1 MQIVL
6 DPKSEVPLYRQILE
20 QIQSQILSCRL
31 TPGLRLP
38 PVRELAKELDV
49 SVPTALRAYSELR
62 DLGLIGSAVGSGT
75 FVAEPTAR
83 WAGIELLKSI
93 RVQGPIN
100 MYEPLSSQT
109 GIRSL
114 ATAVSDPKLFHGD
127 DFIADI
133 RDASSSTPWAFYY
146 APPAG
151 AGELLRE
158 GAAMLGQRG
167 LTVGDDELMVGPGAR
182 ASIAM
187 ILQALGSPKDAIL
200 LEDPSY
206 LGAPSNL
213 SSLNFRPVFVP
224 VDDSGS
230 LDLELAAA
238 AIERESPKF
247 MILRPAFGNCIG
259 ATWSAA
265 KSDALA
271 ALVRRTGVI
280 LIEWDDA
287 CRLTY
292 RDDPP
297 APISPRLRDDN
308 LGIYLESLDDSLSPA
323 LRTSFI
329 WSSPTLRNQILYYSR
344 TVDAANPLY
353 LQIAVA
359 RFLAGGAHRAHL
371 RRVLPRFA
379 MQRDATVAA
388 LRREMPR
395 DVKWR
400 EPEGGLSVWFEL
412 PPDRDF
418 SDLYEQALE
427 AGVAIAP
434 GWMFRNRPD
443 AATGFRISFGM
454 ASPEGIREAVAILAR
469 LIRARLE

>member
-1 MQIVL
+1 MQLYL
-6 DPKSEVPLYRQILE
+6 DRQSEVPLYLQIVE

-38 PVRELAKELDV
+38 PVRELAKELEV

-75 FVAEPTAR
+75 FVSEPTAR

-114 ATAVSDPKLFHGD
+114 ATAVSDPKLFHAD

-133 RDASSSTPWAFYY
+133 RDASSSSPWAFYY

-158 GAAMLGQRG
+158 GAALLAQRG
-167 LTVGDDELMVGPGAR
+167 LAVEDNELMAGPGAR
-182 ASIAM
+182 ASLAM
-187 ILQALGSPKDAIL
+187 ILQALGMPGDSVL

-213 SSLNFRPVFVP
+213 ASLNFRPVFVP
-224 VDDSGS
+224 VDESGT
-230 LDLELAAA
+230 LDLELAEA
-238 AIERESPKF
+238 AIKRESPRF
-247 MILRPAFGNCIG
+247 MILCPAFGNCIG
-259 ATWSAA
+259 ATWAPD
-265 KSDALA
+265 KQA
-271 ALVRRTGVI
+271 ALTALLRRTEII
-280 LIEWDDA
+280 LIEWDDS

-297 APISPRLRDDN
+297 PPISPRLRSVDQ
-308 LGIYLESLDDSLSPA
+308 GIYLESLDDSLSPA

-329 WSSPTLRNQILYYSR
+329 WSSPALRNRILYYSR
-344 TVDAANPLY
+344 TVDTANPNY
-353 LQIAVA
+353 LQIAIA
-359 RFLAGGAHRAHL
+359 RFLARGSQRAHL
-371 RRVLPRFA
+371 RRVLPRFLV
-379 MQRDATVAA
+379 QRDATVAA
-388 LRREMPR
+388 LRRAMPR
-395 DVKWR
+395 EVQWH
-400 EPEGGLSVWFEL
+400 EPAGGLSVWLEL

-418 SDLYEQALE
+418 TNLYEEALE
-427 AGVAIAP
+427 AGVAFAP

-443 AATGFRISFGM
+443 AGNGFRLSFGM
-454 ASPEGIREAVAILAR
+454 TSPEGIREAVAILAR
-469 LIRARLE
+469 LIRARLA